1 MVKLLADTSND
12 GLELAKDILSRG
24 EHQLG
29 NVWTDQLSERDA
41 ADLNAINAVLP
52 GLVAQFRTAEYNE
65 VAQLP
70 RLVDPAL
77 LEGNTVNFSLSL
89 IRLAWMLQ
97 HAETLLP
104 MAGAVQRT
112 CQSSHVS
119 LRCCS
124 QGPEPVQSN

>member
-70 RLVDPAL
+70 RLV
-77 LEGNTVNFSLSL
+77 
-89 IRLAWMLQ
+89 
-97 HAETLLP
+97 TL
-104 MAGAVQRT
+104 R
-112 CQSSHVS
+112 S
-119 LRCCS
+119 
-124 QGPEPVQSN
+124 

>member
-1 MVKLLADTSND
+1 MLRKFKELNGCYRHELPEMNGHSGAL
-12 GLELAKDILSRG
+12 GLG
-24 EHQLG
+24 
-29 NVWTDQLSERDA
+29 
-41 ADLNAINAVLP
+41 
-52 GLVAQFRTAEYNE
+52 AQFRTAEYNE

-124 QGPEPVQSN
+124 QVPEPVQTN